1 MHTQRNNGKRP
12 SIAKKA
18 ALIGATM
25 TALILLSGC
34 LTSPY
39 YGQIFNARTDLIPF
53 EIWTYDKNQ
62 NITLEC
68 AQASAHGGP
77 LNGGGSYQPLTTVNP
92 PNQAHFDYKGDEI
105 YHAGK
110 QVVIPS
116 SCWRYYPYS
125 DGTNYITVVR
135 INQGTLE
142 QDSIYTFDKNGLGCL
157 GEWVGKKGFYGWFG
171 KGCEKRYTNTNNAIK
186 TVFLKA
192 KS

>member
-1 MHTQRNNGKRP
+1 MHTQPNKLKGR
-12 SIAKKA
+12 SIA
-18 ALIGATM
+18 IRCGMTGAVI
-25 TALILLSGC
+25 TALTLLGGC

-39 YGQIFNARTDLIPF
+39 YGQIFNARTDQIPF
-53 EIWTYDKNQ
+53 EIWSYDKNQ

-77 LNGGGSYQPLTTVNP
+77 LNGNDSYQPLTTVNP
-92 PNQAHFDYKGDEI
+92 PNQPHFDYKGDEI

-116 SCWRYYPYS
+116 SCWRYYNYS

-135 INQGTLE
+135 ITQGSLG
-142 QDSIYTFDKNGLGCL
+142 QNSIYTFDKNGLACL
-157 GEWVGKKGFYGWFG
+157 GEWVGKNGFFGWFG
-171 KGCEKRYTNTNNAIK
+171 KRCEKRYINTNNPVR